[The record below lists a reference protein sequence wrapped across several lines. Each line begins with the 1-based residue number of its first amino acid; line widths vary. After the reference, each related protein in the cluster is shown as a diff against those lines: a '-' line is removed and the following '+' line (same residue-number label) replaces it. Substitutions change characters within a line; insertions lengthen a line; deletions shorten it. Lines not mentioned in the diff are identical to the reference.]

1 MGEVTR
7 TGHLSIAPLTR
18 DDVISVTNLY
28 RLSITAAFEG
38 EGLGHLD
45 SDIQQEIESK
55 IRMINA
61 SLSPQNADTYFWVA
75 KMDGKVAGTISYA
88 PCGPDIRV
96 CTGNKLDA
104 VGELGSLYVLPD
116 YQGQGIASALIAEL
130 MIFLRQQGI
139 TEFCLDSGYRR
150 AQTKWLQKFGTP
162 YAAVQD
168 YWGPDSVQ
176 MVWLCSVRDPE
187 DS

>member
-1 MGEVTR
+1 MGRVTEA
-7 TGHLSIAPLTR
+7 GQLSIAPLTR
-18 DDVISVTNLY
+18 HDVTSVTNLY
-28 RLSITAAFEG
+28 RHSIKVAFEG

-55 IRMINA
+55 IRMVNN
-61 SLSPQNADTYFWVA
+61 SLNPQNSDTYFWVA
-75 KMDGKVAGTISYA
+75 QMDGKVVGTISYA
-88 PCGPDIRV
+88 PCGEDIRV

-130 MIFLRQQGI
+130 VIFLRQLGI

-162 YAAVQD
+162 YAVVRD
-168 YWGPDSVQ
+168 YWGPDSVH
-176 MVWLCSVRDPE
+176 MVWLCPVNGTI
-187 DS
+187 